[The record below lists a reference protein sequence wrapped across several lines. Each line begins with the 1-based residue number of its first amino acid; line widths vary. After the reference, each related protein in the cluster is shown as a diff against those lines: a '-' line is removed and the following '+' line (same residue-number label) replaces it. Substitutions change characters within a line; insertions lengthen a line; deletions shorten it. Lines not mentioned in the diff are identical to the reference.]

1 MIVPSRRV
9 KIHLFCF
16 ENIIRDSTH
25 MVVIPREAEIKTD
38 RARVDIVK
46 LCDRMCVVVG
56 KTVPLGGISRMDM
69 SSVILHSLIGPRL
82 VLLPC

>member
-1 MIVPSRRV
+1 MDLVS
-9 KIHLFCF
+9 
-16 ENIIRDSTH
+16 
-25 MVVIPREAEIKTD
+25 REAEIKTD

-46 LCDRMCVVVG
+46 FCVGTRSYVSLSVKQFPGVG
-56 KTVPLGGISRMDM
+56 YPRMDM